1 MNSLNRYRP
10 ATQFRCAPL
19 VGKAAPFGYEQI
31 LRSADGGHNYQ
42 PAGNMVGAFS
52 AMNEKGRKEWEKLT
66 AGSKTAGGSPSGSS
80 AGNQNRSA
88 LSICGLATH
97 TNAPAR
103 FKSSSVT
110 SEKLR

>member
-10 ATQFRCAPL
+10 ATQFRCEPM
-19 VGKAAPFGYEQI
+19 VGKDAAFGYAQI
-31 LRSADGGHNYQ
+31 LRSADGGRNYQ

-66 AGSKTAGGSPSGSS
+66 AGLKTAGGSPSASS

-97 TNAPAR
+97 TSAQAHSR
-103 FKSSSVT
+103 SSSAIF
-110 SEKLR
+110 

>member
-1 MNSLNRYRP
+1 MNIVSRYRP
-10 ATQFRCAPL
+10 ATQFRCLPL
-19 VGKAAPFGYEQI
+19 VGNSPFDYVQR
-31 LRSADGGHNYQ
+31 LPAADGSNNYQ
-42 PAGNMVGAFS
+42 PARDLVGAFS

-66 AGSKTAGGSPSGSS
+66 VGSKTAGGSPSASS

-97 TNAPAR
+97 TSAQAR
-103 FKSSSVT
+103 FKSSSAT

>member
-1 MNSLNRYRP
+1 MNIVSRYRP
-10 ATQFRCAPL
+10 ATQFRCLPL
-19 VGKAAPFGYEQI
+19 VGNSSFDYVQRLPA
-31 LRSADGGHNYQ
+31 ADGSNNYQ
-42 PAGNMVGAFS
+42 PARDLVDAFS

-66 AGSKTAGGSPSGSS
+66 AGSKTAGGSLSASS

-110 SEKLR
+110 IEKLR

>member
-1 MNSLNRYRP
+1 MNIVSRYRP
-10 ATQFRCAPL
+10 ATQFRCLPL
-19 VGKAAPFGYEQI
+19 VGNSPFDYVQR
-31 LRSADGGHNYQ
+31 LPAADGSNNYQ
-42 PAGNMVGAFS
+42 PARDLVGAFV

-66 AGSKTAGGSPSGSS
+66 AGSKTAGASPSASS

-97 TNAPAR
+97 TSAPAR

-110 SEKLR
+110 IEKLR